1 MQPFEFKI
9 SSTLWPV
16 GFSVCTL
23 DAFEL
28 LSLFLVPQFTK
39 LILMLY
45 KNVTWFS
52 IKIPRTEIP
61 FLKLHGAGI
70 AV

>member
-1 MQPFEFKI
+1 M
-9 SSTLWPV
+9 
-16 GFSVCTL
+16 
-23 DAFEL
+23 
-28 LSLFLVPQFTK
+28 SLFLVPQFIR

-70 AV
+70 AVYFSSCVTACFSLLLFEYV